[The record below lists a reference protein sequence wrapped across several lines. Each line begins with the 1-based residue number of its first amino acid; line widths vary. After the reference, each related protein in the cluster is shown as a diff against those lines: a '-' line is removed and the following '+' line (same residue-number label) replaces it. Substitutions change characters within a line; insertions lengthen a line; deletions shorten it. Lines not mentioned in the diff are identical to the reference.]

1 MQLTPPRPPGKSDCA
16 AWQMAAVWLQL
27 RYIYIFFFPVFIF
40 LLIEVDGIGSRLNTS
55 FLSRLGWFLRIFF
68 FFKTTL
74 NSGWQ
79 LIHRP
84 IIISHLAAAATAAAS
99 SSPSWSSSSDKLLCC
114 HFFRLFCP
122 PSWMGSSV
130 MNGAEGDSFD
140 LSPLQLNETYRAFG
154 SVAAERKH
162 KLRVLFF
169 PLSDTSSRSLSLN
182 GRDLRTCRFV
192 PETTRAAAA
201 AAAALRRL
209 EQKKHLMI
217 NGCNSI
223 RVNIW
228 WTQWIYTKTCCFQV
242 QFKFKEMSFYVI

>member
-1 MQLTPPRPPGKSDCA
+1 MQLTPPRPLGKSDCA

-27 RYIYIFFFPVFIF
+27 RYIFFFFQFSSSCWLKLMESEADWTRRSFPGSDDSCAF
-40 LLIEVDGIGSRLNTS
+40 L
-55 FLSRLGWFLRIFF
+55 
-68 FFKTTL
+68 FFKTTY

-169 PLSDTSSRSLSLN
+169 PLSDTSSWSLSLN

-201 AAAALRRL
+201 AAALRRL
-209 EQKKHLMI
+209 EQKKPLMI

>member
-1 MQLTPPRPPGKSDCA
+1 
-16 AWQMAAVWLQL
+16 
-27 RYIYIFFFPVFIF
+27 
-40 LLIEVDGIGSRLNTS
+40 
-55 FLSRLGWFLRIFF
+55 
-68 FFKTTL
+68 
-74 NSGWQ
+74 
-79 LIHRP
+79 
-84 IIISHLAAAATAAAS
+84 
-99 SSPSWSSSSDKLLCC
+99 
-114 HFFRLFCP
+114 
-122 PSWMGSSV
+122 

-201 AAAALRRL
+201 AALRRL
-209 EQKKHLMI
+209 EQKTLLMI

-228 WTQWIYTKTCCFQV
+228 RTQ
-242 QFKFKEMSFYVI
+242 